1 MKLSNDTLSVLKNFG
16 NINQGIYFKK
26 GKVLKTVSSGKN
38 ILAEVTINEEI
49 TTNFGVYNL
58 NEFLSV
64 VSLHKDTPTFEFT
77 EKSAVIIGNKGR
89 SKTNYRFCE
98 PAMLTLP
105 PEKQLQMPDPEISFQ
120 MTAEDFDWIL
130 RSASVLGSPHIGIES
145 NGETINIIT
154 LDTSNDAAHTDA
166 LEIAKGNGDK
176 YRMVFKTENIT
187 KVLAGAYDVKI
198 SSKGISHFTNK
209 KIPLQYWITTEAGSK
224 FEKA

>member
-89 SKTNYRFCE
+89 SKTNYRFCDSS
-98 PAMLTLP
+98 MLTLP

-130 RSASVLGSPHIGIES
+130 RSASVLGSPQIGIES

-154 LDTSNDAAHTDA
+154 LDTSNDSAHTDA